1 GGHADRRPRRPAGER
16 GGAAPP
22 ARGAVT
28 VEPGGAAAPLRGAAR
43 PLRLSHLPQLTRTL
57 SAARR
62 GTPSGG
68 ASSARSRCCRT
79 EAAPGRI
86 ALVEPDGGRTQEL
99 VPFPAVAGVPEHVE
113 AFGERAEVEL
123 ARPVGRRHVEHGP
136 RLARE
141 RAAVAVELLVGPP
154 VAGREG
160 KVG

>member
-1 GGHADRRPRRPAGER
+1 AG
-16 GGAAPP
+16 PCT
-22 ARGAVT
+22 AR
-28 VEPGGAAAPLRGAAR
+28 AAR
-43 PLRLSHLPQLTRTL
+43 LLAQRHLP
-57 SAARR
+57 
-62 GTPSGG
+62 PPG
-68 ASSARSRCCRT
+68 AS
-79 EAAPGRI
+79 PGRI

-123 ARPVGRRHVEHGP
+123 ARPVGRCRVEHGP

-160 KVG
+160 EVGPTRRSGGDRGDEQDDARCGA